1 MSLFNSSDPISGK
14 VLSVDRVDRMIQ
26 LENIVLSLPVPK
38 SFFSLVTERKDEGV
52 DLGADWE
59 RKAATAAQEA
69 RSLEGNETDET
80 ERHH

>member
-38 SFFSLVTERKDEGV
+38 SFFSLVTERKEST
-52 DLGADWE
+52 LG
-59 RKAATAAQEA
+59 RIGNAQEA

-80 ERHH
+80 GSVVIRRG

>member
-1 MSLFNSSDPISGK
+1 MLDPIYGK
-14 VLSVDRVDRMIQ
+14 VLSVDRMIQ

-59 RKAATAAQEA
+59 RKAAAAAAQEA